1 MKAITPND
9 VVVSCGRII
18 ASFAHFRLPAT
29 FTFGKNKMETVSPNI
44 FVNDIHATLEFYQ
57 ILGFTVVTAV
67 PEPKNPIFVLMT
79 CGSVTFMFQTFA
91 SIENTL
97 PVVNRSN
104 GGSLLLYIKMNNI
117 RAFFEKIKDRVTVLQ
132 GLEKTFYG
140 ATEFSIKD
148 NNNYMLT
155 FAEDE

>member
-1 MKAITPND
+1 
-9 VVVSCGRII
+9 
-18 ASFAHFRLPAT
+18 
-29 FTFGKNKMETVSPNI
+29 METVSPNI
-44 FVNDIHATLEFYQ
+44 FVNDIHATVEFYQ
-57 ILGFTVVTAV
+57 MLGFTVVAAV
-67 PEPKNPIFVLMT
+67 PEQKNPIFVMMT

-97 PVVNRSN
+97 PLVRRSN
-104 GGSLLLYIKMNNI
+104 GGSLLLYIKIKNI
-117 RAFFEKIKDRVTVLQ
+117 REFFAKIHDKVTVLQ

-140 ATEFSIKD
+140 STEFSIQD

>member
-1 MKAITPND
+1 MKKYL
-9 VVVSCGRII
+9 II
-18 ASFAHFRLPAT
+18 ALILLGYTSVAQNNST
-29 FTFGKNKMETVSPNI
+29 NKPITMETVSPNI
-44 FVNDIHATLEFYQ
+44 FVNDIQATVEFYE
-57 ILGFTVVTAV
+57 ILGFTVITTV
-67 PEPKNPIFVLMT
+67 PEPKNPTFVLMT

-97 PVVNRSN
+97 PLVNRSN
-104 GGSLLLYIKMNNI
+104 GGSLLLYIKVKNI
-117 RAFFEKIKDRVTVLQ
+117 RAFFEKINDKVTVLH

>member
-1 MKAITPND
+1 MVLMLLGYASIAQNNPTNNPIT
-9 VVVSCGRII
+9 
-18 ASFAHFRLPAT
+18 
-29 FTFGKNKMETVSPNI
+29 METISPNI
-44 FVNDIHATLEFYQ
+44 FVNDIHATVEFYK
-57 ILGFTVVTAV
+57 ILGFTVLTAV
-67 PEPKNPIFVLMT
+67 PEEKNPIFVMMT
-79 CGSVTFMFQTFA
+79 CGNVTFMFQTFA

-97 PVVNRSN
+97 PLINRSN
-104 GGSLLLYIKMNNI
+104 GGSLLLYIKVKNI
-117 RAFFEKIKDRVTVLQ
+117 RAFFEKINDKVTVLN

>member
-1 MKAITPND
+1 MKKYL
-9 VVVSCGRII
+9 II
-18 ASFAHFRLPAT
+18 ALLLPAYT
-29 FTFGKNKMETVSPNI
+29 SIGQNNSTNKPITMETISPNI
-44 FVNDIHATLEFYQ
+44 FVNDIHATVEFYE
-57 ILGFTVVTAV
+57 ILGFIVVTAV
-67 PEPKNPIFVLMT
+67 PEQKNPIFVMMT

-97 PVVNRSN
+97 PQVNRSN
-104 GGSLLLYIKMNNI
+104 GGSLLLYIKVKNI
-117 RAFFEKIKDRVTVLQ
+117 RAFFEKINDKVTVLH